1 MLRILLVCLG
11 NICRSP
17 MAESVFHTRLAERGW
32 TARVEVDSAGTYAGH
47 AGEAPDPRAQATARA
62 HGHHAIGRLRARPV
76 EAADFDRFDLVLAM
90 DRDNLARLREQCP
103 SPQQHKLHLFLDW
116 TQQPGV
122 DEVPDPYYGNTEGF
136 ERVMALCERATDAV
150 LDHFSVSI
158 AGTPAPAGNSRDQT
172 RDQTL

>member
-32 TARVEVDSAGTYAGH
+32 TDRVLVDSAGTYAGH
-47 AGEAPDPRAQATARA
+47 AGEAPDPRAQTTARA

-76 EAADFDRFDLVLAM
+76 EAGDFERFDLVLAM

-103 SPQQHKLHLFLDW
+103 VPHQHKLHLFLAW
-116 TQQPGV
+116 AQWPGV
-122 DEVPDPYYGNTEGF
+122 DEVPDPYYGNAEGF
-136 ERVMALCERATDAV
+136 ERVMALCECATDAV
-150 LDHFSVSI
+150 LDHFSDSL
-158 AGTPAPAGNSRDQT
+158 AGAPVPAGHSRDQT
-172 RDQTL
+172 RDQTR